1 MSRKQQFLDYVASL
15 AGMALV
21 AAVATFSLYLGNPW
35 ARDFL
40 ATRTR
45 ETFGAILVG
54 LIIYC
59 VWVRVSDVR
68 QARKAPAVVPTGPIL
83 KTAEPDQLPLPLQD
97 SPEDFTPAQWRQYL
111 AYRQRRERDERPSLL
126 VRIISYAALSIMAL
140 YVAIWLS
147 ADFLSFVIWFKDV
160 VL

>member
-45 ETFGAILVG
+45 ETFAAILVG

-59 VWVRVSDVR
+59 VWVRVSDYAKRV
-68 QARKAPAVVPTGPIL
+68 KL
-83 KTAEPDQLPLPLQD
+83 
-97 SPEDFTPAQWRQYL
+97 
-111 AYRQRRERDERPSLL
+111 RRLSRRDRCS
-126 VRIISYAALSIMAL
+126 
-140 YVAIWLS
+140 
-147 ADFLSFVIWFKDV
+147 
-160 VL
+160 

>member
-1 MSRKQQFLDYVASL
+1 M
-15 AGMALV
+15 
-21 AAVATFSLYLGNPW
+21 
-35 ARDFL
+35 
-40 ATRTR
+40 
-45 ETFGAILVG
+45 
-54 LIIYC
+54 
-59 VWVRVSDVR
+59 
-68 QARKAPAVVPTGPIL
+68 L